1 MNHRPPPPGFTARGR
16 RFYEGV
22 KGRMTTVKEIPA
34 KLVAE
39 LRAKTGAGMMDCKKA
54 LEETGGDIE
63 KAIEVLRAK
72 GAARADKRAERE
84 ASEGIIGSY
93 VHYDGSVGV
102 LVELNS
108 ETDFVARTEDFKAL
122 AKEIAIHVAAAK
134 PIAVRIEDVP
144 ADVVERER
152 RVYKAQVAEEKKPD
166 AVKAKIVEGKL
177 KKFYQEN
184 VLLEQPFVKDDKV
197 NVGALVKCLS
207 GKTGEKI
214 EIRRFAR
221 FELGGN

>member
-1 MNHRPPPPGFTARGR
+1 
-16 RFYEGV
+16 
-22 KGRMTTVKEIPA
+22 MTTVKEIPA

-54 LEETGGDIE
+54 LEETGGDMA
-63 KAIEVLRAK
+63 KADELLRVK
-72 GAARADKRAERE
+72 YAARAEKRADR
-84 ASEGIIGSY
+84 AAGQ
-93 VHYDGSVGV
+93 GV
-102 LVELNS
+102 IEIYLHFNGKVATMVELNS
-108 ETDFVARTEDFKAL
+108 ETDFVANTAEFRQL
-122 AKEIAIHVAAAK
+122 AKDIALHVASAR
-134 PIAVRIEDVP
+134 PIAVRAEDVP

-152 RVYKAQVAEEKKPD
+152 RVYAAQVAEEKKPE
-166 AVKAKIVEGKL
+166 AVKEKIVEGKL

-197 NVGALVKCLS
+197 TVGDLVKALS

>member
-1 MNHRPPPPGFTARGR
+1 
-16 RFYEGV
+16 
-22 KGRMTTVKEIPA
+22 MTTKTTGITA
-34 KLVAE
+34 QQVAD

-54 LEETGGDIE
+54 LEECAGDAA
-63 KAIEVLRAK
+63 KAEEVLRVK
-72 GAARADKRAERE
+72 YAARAEKRADRAAGQGVIEIYLHFNGKV
-84 ASEGIIGSY
+84 ASM
-93 VHYDGSVGV
+93 
-102 LVELNS
+102 VELNS
-108 ETDFVARTEDFKAL
+108 ETDFVANTPEFRQL
-122 AKEIAIHVAAAK
+122 AKDLALHIASAN

-197 NVGALVKCLS
+197 TVGALVKGLS